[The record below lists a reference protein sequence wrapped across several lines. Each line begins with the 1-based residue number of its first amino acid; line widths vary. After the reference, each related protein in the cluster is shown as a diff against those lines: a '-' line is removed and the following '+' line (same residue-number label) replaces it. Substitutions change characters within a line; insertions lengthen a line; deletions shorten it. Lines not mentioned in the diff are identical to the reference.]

1 MSNIN
6 SQKAKVLGSIGAIQT
21 LLEKFSMLI
30 NIDSQI
36 PGETSFT
43 FMLNVL
49 DILGVKQ
56 KDIVD
61 WLAKLLS
68 GKGTDGFLYAVEIAT
83 KGILLA
89 NIRNLLTCSMNPM
102 LPDKLMYKYKNVEG
116 MTVGGEGIPQGGGRR
131 DHLCGFP

>member
-61 WLAKLLS
+61 
-68 GKGTDGFLYAVEIAT
+68 
-83 KGILLA
+83 
-89 NIRNLLTCSMNPM
+89 
-102 LPDKLMYKYKNVEG
+102 
-116 MTVGGEGIPQGGGRR
+116 
-131 DHLCGFP
+131 